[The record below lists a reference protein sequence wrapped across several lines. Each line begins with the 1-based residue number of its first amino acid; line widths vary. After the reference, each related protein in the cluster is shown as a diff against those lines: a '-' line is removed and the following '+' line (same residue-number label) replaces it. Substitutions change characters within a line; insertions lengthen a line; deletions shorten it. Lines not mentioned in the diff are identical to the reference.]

1 MRLVIDIAH
10 RDDPATR
17 IGPSRSFDR
26 RGLRVGRGPANDVV
40 LDDPTRVISGQH
52 CLIDYDSG
60 RFRLID
66 TSTNGSFVND
76 PRRPVPRET
85 GHVVADGDRVF
96 VGDYVLTL
104 GLMPVPDEA
113 PAPRPARPL
122 HAAPR
127 PVQRPNPGAAFSG
140 GEPPATAF
148 AFTPPRVARVE
159 IPEDW
164 DADGRSVGGRN
175 VDGRNVDGLTAAPEN
190 DPSDPPAP
198 PIRRPPQPEQPPRRQ
213 PPGPPRD
220 PEPIPVEDPED
231 VPLEDPVPI
240 RDPEPLPDPDP
251 DEDPEPY
258 RDPPP
263 RQTPPPSE
271 YRLRDDRLYDAFL
284 SGAGLTREQLPPARA
299 EEVLRIAGEVFRA
312 TARGLIE
319 TLSAR
324 AELKGEFRIER
335 TTIKP
340 RNNNPLKF
348 SATPEEAMLAFLQP
362 TLPAFSSG
370 VKAVE
375 QGFDD
380 IAAHQIAMVRGLEAG
395 LGVVIDTLS
404 PEATERAVG
413 PVGGLGAIVST
424 ARKAALWDGYRR
436 RHAEIRSRAEEDAR
450 SLFAEGFA
458 RGYATSHGA
467 IPMQRATP
475 AEGGE
480 ARR

>member
-40 LDDPTRVISGQH
+40 LEDPTRVISGQH
-52 CLIDYDSG
+52 CLIDYDSD

-113 PAPRPARPL
+113 PAPRPQPMARPL

-127 PVQRPNPGAAFSG
+127 PAPRPNPGAAFSG

-164 DADGRSVGGRN
+164 DADGRN
-175 VDGRNVDGLTAAPEN
+175 LEGLMAAPES

-198 PIRRPPQPEQPPRRQ
+198 PIRRPPQPEQPPR
-213 PPGPPRD
+213 PPRD

-251 DEDPEPY
+251 DEEPEPY

-284 SGAGLTREQLPPARA
+284 SGAGLTREQLPPSRA

-458 RGYATSHGA
+458 RGYATSLGA

>member
-40 LDDPTRVISGQH
+40 LEDPTRVISGQH

-113 PAPRPARPL
+113 PAPRPQPPARPL
-122 HAAPR
+122 HAAPK

-164 DADGRSVGGRN
+164 D
-175 VDGRNVDGLTAAPEN
+175 VDGRNVDGLMAAPEN

-198 PIRRPPQPEQPPRRQ
+198 PIRRPPQPPSQPPR
-213 PPGPPRD
+213 PPRD

-284 SGAGLTREQLPPARA
+284 SGAGLTREQLPPSRA
-299 EEVLRIAGEVFRA
+299 EEVLRTAGEVFRA

-413 PVGGLGAIVST
+413 HVGGLGAIVST

-458 RGYATSHGA
+458 RGYATSHAGV
-467 IPMQRATP
+467 PMQRATP

-480 ARR
+480 VRR

>member
-40 LDDPTRVISGQH
+40 LEDPTRVISGQH

-164 DADGRSVGGRN
+164 DADGR
-175 VDGRNVDGLTAAPEN
+175 NVDGLMAAPEN

-413 PVGGLGAIVST
+413 HVGGLGAIVST

>member
-40 LDDPTRVISGQH
+40 LEDPTRVISGQH

-127 PVQRPNPGAAFSG
+127 PAPRPNPGAAFSG

-164 DADGRSVGGRN
+164 DADGRN
-175 VDGRNVDGLTAAPEN
+175 VDGVMAAPEN

-198 PIRRPPQPEQPPRRQ
+198 PIRRPPQPEQPPR
-213 PPGPPRD
+213 PPRD

-413 PVGGLGAIVST
+413 HVGGLGAIVST

-458 RGYATSHGA
+458 RGYATSHGG

>member
-40 LDDPTRVISGQH
+40 LEDPTRVISGQH

-122 HAAPR
+122 HAAPK
-127 PVQRPNPGAAFSG
+127 PAPRPNPGAAFSG

-164 DADGRSVGGRN
+164 D
-175 VDGRNVDGLTAAPEN
+175 VDGRNVDGLMAAPEN